1 MKIRPVYIA
10 GRFRDS
16 SPWIVHQNIIA
27 AEQRAAIVTRYD
39 GLVAVCPHLLTK
51 NLDSLRDER
60 YWCEAT
66 LEIMRRCDA
75 VFVGP
80 GWEDSRGTLAEIR
93 EALLLGKPV
102 FFEESQLRIFA
113 LQPDAPYTSLL
124 DFSAGWFLGDGKVR
138 TKQLIIDR
146 ERLVC
151 TQYAIGCNGAHFEGL
166 GTLAW
171 AIAVTSFMRAGGRLD
186 IVPGALLGWLADR
199 LDELER
205 RLKAAL

>member
-1 MKIRPVYIA
+1 MKIRPVYVA

-27 AEQRAAIVTRYD
+27 AEQRAAIVTRYEW
-39 GLVAVCPHLLTK
+39 LVAVCPHLLTK

-93 EALLLGKPV
+93 EALLLEKPI
-102 FFEESQLRIFA
+102 FFDESQLRIFA
-113 LQPDAPYTSLL
+113 LQADAPFAPLL
-124 DFSAGWFLGDGKVR
+124 DFAAGWFLGDSKVR
-138 TKQLIIDR
+138 TKQLVINKTMHLCPVYEID
-146 ERLVC
+146 C
-151 TQYAIGCNGAHFEGL
+151 DGTHFEGM

-171 AIAVTSFMRAGGRLD
+171 AIAVTSFMRAAGRLD
-186 IVPGALLGWLADR
+186 IVPGALLEWIAGRIDELDR
-199 LDELER
+199 LW
-205 RLKAAL
+205 KAAL

>member
-1 MKIRPVYIA
+1 MKIRPVYVA

-16 SPWIVHQNIIA
+16 SPWLVHQNAVA
-27 AEQRAAIVTRYD
+27 AEQRAAIVTRYE

-66 LEIMRRCDA
+66 MEIMRRCDG

-93 EALLLGKPV
+93 EALQLGKPV
-102 FFEESQLRIFA
+102 FFEENQLRIFA
-113 LQPDAPYTSLL
+113 LQADAPYAPLL
-124 DFSAGWFLGDGKVR
+124 DFAAGWFLGDSKVR
-138 TKQLIIDR
+138 TKQLIIDKAMHLCPVY
-146 ERLVC
+146 EIDC
-151 TQYAIGCNGAHFEGL
+151 DGTHFDGM

-171 AIAVTSFMRAGGRLD
+171 AIAVTSFMRAAGGLD
-186 IVPGALLGWLADR
+186 IVPGALLGWIAVR
-199 LDELER
+199 LDELDR
-205 RLKAAL
+205 RWKAAL

>member
-1 MKIRPVYIA
+1 MKIRPVYVA

-27 AEQRAAIVTRYD
+27 AEQRAAIVTRYE
-39 GLVAVCPHLLTK
+39 GLVAVCPHLLTR
-51 NLDSLRDER
+51 NLDSLRDDR

-66 LEIMRRCDA
+66 MEIMRRCDA

-80 GWEDSRGTLAEIR
+80 GWEDSRGSLAEIR

-124 DFSAGWFLGDGKVR
+124 ELTAGWFLGDGKVR
-138 TKQLIIDR
+138 TKQLIIDKTMHLCQVY
-146 ERLVC
+146 EIDC
-151 TQYAIGCNGAHFEGL
+151 DETHFEGL

-171 AIAVTSFMRAGGRLD
+171 AIAVMSFLRAGGWLD
-186 IVPGALLGWLADR
+186 IVPGALMGWIAGR
-199 LDELER
+199 LDELDR
-205 RLKAAL
+205 HWKAAL

>member
-1 MKIRPVYIA
+1 MKIHPVYVA

-27 AEQRAAIVTRYD
+27 AEQRAAIVTRYE
-39 GLVAVCPHLLTK
+39 GLVAVCPHLLTR
-51 NLDSLRDER
+51 NLDSLRDDR

-66 LEIMRRCDA
+66 MEIMRRCDA

-80 GWEDSRGTLAEIR
+80 GWEDSRGSLAEIR

-102 FFEESQLRIFA
+102 FFEEGQLRIFA
-113 LQPDAPYTSLL
+113 LQADAPYPPLL
-124 DFSAGWFLGDGKVR
+124 DFAAGWFLGDGKVR

-151 TQYAIGCNGAHFEGL
+151 AQYTIDCDGTHFEGM

-171 AIAVTSFMRAGGRLD
+171 AIAVTSFMRAGGWLD
-186 IVPGALLGWLADR
+186 IVPGALLGWINYRIVELDR
-199 LDELER
+199 R
-205 RLKAAL
+205 WKAAI

>member
-1 MKIRPVYIA
+1 MKIRPVYVA

-16 SPWIVHQNIIA
+16 SPWLVHQNAIV
-27 AEQRAAIVTRYD
+27 AEQRAAIVTRYE

-75 VFVGP
+75 LFVGP

-93 EALLLGKPV
+93 EALQIGKPV
-102 FFEESQLRIFA
+102 FFEENQLRIFA
-113 LQPDAPYTSLL
+113 LQAEAPYAQLL
-124 DFSAGWFLGDGKVR
+124 DFAAGWFLGGSMVR

-146 ERLVC
+146 ERFVC
-151 TQYAIGCNGAHFEGL
+151 THYAVDCDGTHFDGM

-171 AIAVTSFMRAGGRLD
+171 AIAVTSFMRAGGWLD
-186 IVPGALLGWLADR
+186 IVPGALLGWINYRIVELDR
-199 LDELER
+199 LW
-205 RLKAAL
+205 KAAL